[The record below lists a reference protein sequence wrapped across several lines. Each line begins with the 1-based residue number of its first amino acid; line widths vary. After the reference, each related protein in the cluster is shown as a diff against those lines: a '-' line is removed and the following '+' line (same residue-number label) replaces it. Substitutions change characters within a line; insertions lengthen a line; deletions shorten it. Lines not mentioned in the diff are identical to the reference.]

1 MKQETKNK
9 STNKMANA
17 MEIFDK
23 IELDNE
29 RYWNSVMTTEDG
41 GVEID
46 FDTHDYL
53 INCPPHYVSGRKIEP
68 IDVIEDWGL
77 DKDYYLASVIKYISR
92 YNRKEAV
99 GNPLT
104 CLKKAAFY
112 LNRRIRN
119 EEGP

>member
-9 STNKMANA
+9 STNKMSNA

-41 GVEID
+41 GVAID
-46 FDTHDYL
+46 FDTQDDL
-53 INCPPHYVSGRKIEP
+53 INSPPHYVSGRKIEP

-77 DKDYYLASVIKYISR
+77 DRDYYLASVIKYISR

-112 LNRRIRN
+112 LSRRIRN

>member
-1 MKQETKNK
+1 MKQETENK
-9 STNKMANA
+9 QTNKVSQA
-17 MEIFDK
+17 MEDLINIEIETDK
-23 IELDNE
+23 H
-29 RYWNSVMTTEDG
+29 WNSVIKTEDG
-41 GVEID
+41 GVTID
-46 FDTHDYL
+46 FDTHDDL

-92 YNRKEAV
+92 YNRKQAV

>member
-1 MKQETKNK
+1 MKQETDNDSPNK
-9 STNKMANA
+9 LKDA
-17 MEIFDK
+17 MQ
-23 IELDNE
+23 ELTQIAWENE

-41 GVEID
+41 GMLID
-46 FDTHDYL
+46 FDTQDDL

-77 DKDYYLASVIKYISR
+77 DKDYYLASIIKYISR
-92 YNRKEAV
+92 YSRKEGV
-99 GNPLT
+99 GNPIT